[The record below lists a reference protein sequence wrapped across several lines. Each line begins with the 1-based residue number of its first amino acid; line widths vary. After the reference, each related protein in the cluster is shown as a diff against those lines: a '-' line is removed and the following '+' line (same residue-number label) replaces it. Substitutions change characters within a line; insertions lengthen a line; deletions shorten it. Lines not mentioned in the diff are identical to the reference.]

1 MFYKNIYI
9 KKYNDYLLK
18 KTTMDIFDKFYL
30 SARLLTATAMSI
42 FDIVIPDIFTTFIE
56 HNIKRINTML
66 NINNHVQFR
75 DSNEVQEC
83 IQSNESGT
91 RDVAEESSGSCSEHG
106 YDKVSTSSGNRS
118 ESDEGEVSS
127 K

>member
-1 MFYKNIYI
+1 
-9 KKYNDYLLK
+9 
-18 KTTMDIFDKFYL
+18 MDILDSISLTF
-30 SARLLTATAMSI
+30 RLITTSVLSI
-42 FDIVIPDIFTTFIE
+42 FNIVLPLEPHIE

>member
-1 MFYKNIYI
+1 
-9 KKYNDYLLK
+9 
-18 KTTMDIFDKFYL
+18 MDILDSISLTF
-30 SARLLTATAMSI
+30 RLITTSVLSI
-42 FDIVIPDIFTTFIE
+42 FNIVLPLESHIE

-66 NINNHVQFR
+66 NINNDAAEFR
-75 DSNEVQEC
+75 NSDE
-83 IQSNESGT
+83 IQSGVQSDESGT
-91 RDVAEESSGSCSEHG
+91 CDVAEESSGSCSEHG